1 MGDSMKVLN
10 TENAVGMVL
19 GHDITEI
26 VPGEFKGVA
35 FKKGHVIKEEDIE
48 RLLRIGKE
56 HIYIFDLKQD
66 EFHEDEAAVELGK
79 LICGK
84 GVHFTSPPHEG
95 KINIKPNYRGL
106 LKINREALDDVN
118 DIQEI
123 CLATI
128 HGNRTIEVNELIGGC
143 RVIPLV
149 IKKDKI
155 NKVKKIIDDK
165 GPIFE
170 VKPFN
175 TYKAAVIVTGSEV
188 YKGRIE
194 DKFGPVVEKKLKNF
208 GTEIFYK
215 TIVPDELE
223 TIKNTVLECK
233 EMGAELIVVTGGMSV
248 DPDDKTPGAIKA
260 TGANIISY
268 GSPVLPGAMLLFA
281 YLEDIPVFGLPG
293 CVMFSATTAFD
304 LLLPRVLA
312 GERIVRKD
320 ITRMGYGGQCLK
332 CSNCTFPN
340 CHFGKY

>member
-1 MGDSMKVLN
+1 MRVVN
-10 TENAVGMVL
+10 TEEAVGMVL

-35 FKKGHVIKEEDIE
+35 FKKGHIIESGDIE

-56 HIYIFDLKQD
+56 HIYIFELKED
-66 EFHEDEAAVELGK
+66 ELHEDDAALALGN

-95 KINIKPNYRGL
+95 KINIKADYKGL
-106 LKINREALDDVN
+106 LKINRDILDDLN
-118 DIQEI
+118 DLGDI
-123 CLATI
+123 CIATI
-128 HGNRTIEVNELIGGC
+128 HGNRTIEKEGLIGGC
-143 RVIPLV
+143 RVIPLI

-155 NKVKKIIDDK
+155 DEARKIINEK

-170 VKPFN
+170 VKPFKS
-175 TYKAAVIVTGSEV
+175 YKTAIIVTGSEV
-188 YKGRIE
+188 FKGRIE
-194 DKFGPVVEKKLKNF
+194 DKFGPVVERKLKEF
-208 GTEIFYK
+208 GAEIFHK
-215 TIVPDELE
+215 IIVQDDIEGIQQTI
-223 TIKNTVLECK
+223 IECK

-268 GSPVLPGAMLLFA
+268 GTPVLPGAMLLLA
-281 YLEDIPVFGLPG
+281 YLGDTPVFGLPG
-293 CVMFSATTAFD
+293 CVMFSDATAFD
-304 LLLPRVLA
+304 ILLPRVMA
-312 GERIVRKD
+312 GEKIIRRD

-332 CSNCTFPN
+332 CEICTFPN

>member
-1 MGDSMKVLN
+1 MKVVN

-35 FKKGHVIKEEDIE
+35 FKKGHVIKKEDVE

-56 HIYIFDLKQD
+56 HIYIFELNYD
-66 EFHEDEAAVELGK
+66 EYHEDEAALELGK
-79 LICGK
+79 LICGR
-84 GVHFTSPPHEG
+84 GVHFTNPPREG
-95 KINIKPNYRGL
+95 KINIQPDYRGL
-106 LKINREALDDVN
+106 LKINRDILDDVN
-118 DIQEI
+118 DIQDI
-123 CLATI
+123 CIATI
-128 HGNRTIEVNELIGGC
+128 HGNRTIEEDGLIGGC
-143 RVIPLV
+143 RVIPLT
-149 IKKDKI
+149 IKKEKI
-155 NKVKKIIDDK
+155 EEVKKIIGDR

-170 VKPFN
+170 VKPFKSL
-175 TYKAAVIVTGSEV
+175 KAVIIVTGSEV

-194 DKFGPVVEKKLKNF
+194 DKFGPVVEKKLLNF
-208 GTEIFYK
+208 STEILHR

-223 TIKNTVLECK
+223 VIRKEVLKAK

-260 TGANIISY
+260 TGAEIVTY
-268 GSPVLPGAMLLFA
+268 GTPILPGAMLLFA
-281 YLEDIPVFGLPG
+281 YLDGIPVFGLPG

-304 LLLPRVLA
+304 LLLPRVIA
-312 GERIVRKD
+312 GEKIVRRD

-332 CSNCTFPN
+332 CHVCTFPD

>member
-1 MGDSMKVLN
+1 MKVVK
-10 TENAVGMVL
+10 TEEAIGMVL

-35 FKKGHVIKEEDIE
+35 FKKGHVIQEEDVE

-56 HIYIFDLKQD
+56 HIYIFELK
-66 EFHEDEAAVELGK
+66 EDEMHEEEAALTLGN
-79 LICGK
+79 LICGE
-84 GVHFTSPPHEG
+84 GVYFDTPKEG
-95 KINIKPNYRGL
+95 KINIIAKQDGL
-106 LKINREALDDVN
+106 LKINRDLLDDVN
-118 DIQEI
+118 DLGDI

-128 HGNRTIEVNELIGGC
+128 HGNRRIHKDGLIGGC
-143 RVIPLV
+143 RVIPLI
-149 IKKDKI
+149 IKTEKI
-155 NKVKKIIDDK
+155 DAARNLLEEK

-170 VKPFN
+170 VKPFKN
-175 TYKAAVIVTGSEV
+175 LKTALIVTGSEV

-194 DKFGPVVEKKLKNF
+194 DKFGPVIEKKLESF
-208 GTEIFYK
+208 GTKVDYK
-215 TIVPDELE
+215 TIVPDELDE
-223 TIKNTVLECK
+223 IKETVLKYK

-268 GSPVLPGAMLLFA
+268 GTPVLPGAMLLFA
-281 YLEDIPVFGLPG
+281 YLDDVSVFGLPG

-304 LLLPRVLA
+304 ILLPRVMA
-312 GERIVRKD
+312 GEKIVRRD

-332 CSNCTFPN
+332 CNVCTFPN